1 MVHKSEYKRLDVF
14 TGMGQSQGVHAL
26 MERQKIKG
34 MDYMLVPPKIKG
46 SIIRDVSNVELIEK
60 HAILDVITFA
70 KLSQKGNCILL
81 IFIRDEFGTEV

>member
-1 MVHKSEYKRLDVF
+1 
-14 TGMGQSQGVHAL
+14 
-26 MERQKIKG
+26 

-70 KLSQKGNCILL
+70 KLS
-81 IFIRDEFGTEV
+81 